1 MILTRLVFSEL
12 FTRFIRFVDRR
23 EVQRERRASWRIR
36 VVNGWCGMRGA
47 VSLAAALA
55 LGEDFPHRDIV
66 LFLTFAVIF
75 ATLVA
80 AGPDAAA
87 R

>member
-12 FTRFIRFVDRR
+12 FTRFIRLVDRR
-23 EVQRERRASWRIR
+23 QVQRERRASWRIR
-36 VVNGWCGMRGA
+36 LVSAWCGMRGA

-55 LGEDFPHRDIV
+55 LAADFPQRDIV

-75 ATLVA
+75 ATLVLQ
-80 AGPDAAA
+80 GLTLPL
-87 R
+87 